1 MKIFDER
8 TELDIP
14 IWITASSSAL
24 AIQTQAVKL
33 NDRHGEYP
41 TGKEQYGSRTFQ
53 CSGTIPTDSACAVEK
68 ERSRLLSLLSGKDL
82 IVYRDDDD
90 AIFYRCRLTGQIQ
103 VTYYNGEN
111 LHKVFTI
118 SFTLKAFDPFG
129 YGQRKIETIAGGRQ
143 DISIITEGNVSTIP
157 EIAISGIEKVSGL
170 LMRCNGTELAVSREI
185 AIPQGKTLLYKNG
198 SLFLD
203 GEDYTRLL
211 TLSSVI
217 HPLYFIAG
225 SNTVSLY
232 VPAGTVTIAFN
243 GRYL

>member
-1 MKIFDER
+1 MRIFDEKK
-8 TELDIP
+8 ELDIP
-14 IWITASSSAL
+14 KWITASSSAST
-24 AIQTQAVKL
+24 IQTQAVRL

-41 TGKEQYGSRTFQ
+41 TGKEQYSSKTFQ
-53 CSGTIPTDSACAVEK
+53 CSGTISTDSACAVEK

-90 AIFYRCRLTGQIQ
+90 TIFYRCRLTGQIQ
-103 VTYYNGEN
+103 ITYYNGEN

-129 YGQRKIETIAGGRQ
+129 YGQRKIETIAGGRR
-143 DISIITEGNVSTIP
+143 DISIVTEGNLFTVP
-157 EIAISGIEKVSGL
+157 EIAIGDIEKVSGL
-170 LMRCNGTELAVSREI
+170 LVHCNGTELKISREI
-185 AIPQGKTLLYKNG
+185 AIPHGKTLLYKDG
-198 SLFLD
+198 TLFLD

-211 TLSSVI
+211 TLSSII

-225 SNTVSLY
+225 HNTVSIY
-232 VPAGTVTIAFN
+232 VPTGTVTVAFN

>member
-1 MKIFDER
+1 MRIFDEKK
-8 TELDIP
+8 ELDIP
-14 IWITASSSAL
+14 KWITASSSAST
-24 AIQTQAVKL
+24 IQTQTVKL
-33 NDRHGEYP
+33 NDRHGEYL
-41 TGKEQYGSRTFQ
+41 TGKEQYGSKTFQ

-90 AIFYRCRLTGQIQ
+90 TIFYRCRLTGQIQ
-103 VTYYNGEN
+103 ITYYNGEN

-129 YGQRKIETIAGGRQ
+129 YGQRKIETIAGGRR
-143 DISIITEGNVSTIP
+143 DISIVTEGNLSTVP
-157 EIAISGIEKVSGL
+157 EIAIGDIEKVSGL
-170 LMRCNGTELAVSREI
+170 LDGT
-185 AIPQGKTLLYKNG
+185 
-198 SLFLD
+198 LFLD

-211 TLSSVI
+211 TLSSII

-225 SNTVSLY
+225 HNTVSIY
-232 VPAGTVTIAFN
+232 VPAGTVTVAFN